1 MAASGRIEAPAAYR
15 GTSLYTAVLPKS
27 SLKYSPRLHIFGYIS
42 SYCEIIRACHRIFK
56 VFAEHR
62 IFSMSTSIPGLYR
75 SLLRQFKLYPTLS
88 NRNSRL
94 RSDLRNKFRN
104 KENVLNPAENQLER
118 IELYHNLLKSVQQG
132 TVRVKDTQLID
143 HKGSPRAKFGRA
155 FFSVRTH
162 YQKRKESGS

>member
-1 MAASGRIEAPAAYR
+1 
-15 GTSLYTAVLPKS
+15 
-27 SLKYSPRLHIFGYIS
+27 
-42 SYCEIIRACHRIFK
+42 
-56 VFAEHR
+56 
-62 IFSMSTSIPGLYR
+62 MSTSIPGLYR

-132 TVRVKDTQLID
+132 TDLREQNSGERFSQSERIIRSAKRVGLELPEQYVENSDK
-143 HKGSPRAKFGRA
+143 
-155 FFSVRTH
+155 
-162 YQKRKESGS
+162 